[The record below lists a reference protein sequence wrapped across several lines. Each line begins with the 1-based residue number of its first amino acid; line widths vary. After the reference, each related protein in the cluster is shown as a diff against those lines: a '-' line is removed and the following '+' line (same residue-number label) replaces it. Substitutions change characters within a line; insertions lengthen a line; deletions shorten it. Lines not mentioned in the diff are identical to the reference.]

1 MTAQASAFQPSHE
14 CDLVL
19 KGGVTSG
26 IVYPAAIA
34 RIAKDYRFRAVGGT
48 SAGAIGAAAAAAM
61 EFGRRSARNP
71 VAPAMLA
78 ALSEELAEDHDGSPL
93 LQRLFEPEP
102 DNERLF
108 TRLMKLAAIKRARG
122 VAGAALHILL
132 PPLGLAMLVA
142 SILVAGLFALSARPT
157 GIATGIALA
166 LLFLFAT
173 LVMLVAFLILDWAP
187 VVSNELKAAGTHGFG
202 FCSGK
207 AQHRTAS
214 GTRLP
219 SLSGWL
225 HDKFQTL
232 AGLDDES
239 PLCFGDLWIAEH
251 RTTGRNRAEAMIAAG
266 ANKDRMETMDPVLDL
281 LQRDIELALVASDI
295 TRAQSVQ
302 LPFMRRE
309 DRLYARI
316 SDLKGLF
323 PDVVVDWMIAHA
335 RTSDLAGV
343 TLGDID
349 PANLI
354 RLPAPEN
361 LPILFAVR
369 MSLSFPFL
377 FRAVRLYIIRHRPG
391 GTQALSELWLADGGI
406 TSNFPIHLF
415 DAPIPTRPTF
425 CLNLLSHDD
434 ELEPDERGANP
445 AGGGT
450 EQQSDG
456 LTMDTQAPPEEL
468 VYMLRSNRGRVSA
481 YTPLPS
487 DGRGALLKFAGR
499 IVTTAR
505 QWGDNQLIDVPGY
518 RDRIVHIRMR
528 KNEGGF
534 NFDMDASTIDDLQAR
549 GEKAGAVIAER
560 FLPGTLRDPLRPKE
574 KLVLNWANHRMVR
587 FRSFLAGLEVA
598 ASRFTTGWTTDLER
612 GESPTGSAG
621 HIAPS
626 IEEMI
631 DVRAKTM
638 GKLAQPTGYPFSN
651 DEQATLAHDMVEQ
664 VNALT
669 ERAARNSRVGI
680 DFVNGQG
687 TSPRPKP
694 ALKLRA
700 PSDTDARAERPAS

>member
-1 MTAQASAFQPSHE
+1 MRAEPSALQPSHE

-71 VAPAMLA
+71 GAPAMLA

-102 DNERLF
+102 DNEPLF
-108 TRLMKLAAIKRARG
+108 TLLMELAAIKRTRG
-122 VAGAALHILL
+122 VAAAALHILL
-132 PPLGLAMLVA
+132 PPLGMAILVA
-142 SILVAGLFALSARPT
+142 FILVAGLFVLSAHPT
-157 GIATGIALA
+157 GIATGIALV
-166 LLFLFAT
+166 LLFLFTT
-173 LVMLVAFLILDWAP
+173 LVMLVAFLIFDWAP
-187 VVSNELKAAGTHGFG
+187 VVSNGLKAAGTHGFG

-207 AQHRTAS
+207 AQHCTAS
-214 GTRLP
+214 GKSLP

-232 AGLDDES
+232 AGLDDGS

-251 RTTGRNRAEAMIAAG
+251 RTAGRDRAEAMIAAG

-323 PDVVVDWMIAHA
+323 PDIVVDWMIAHA
-335 RTSDLAGV
+335 RRSDLEGV

-349 PANLI
+349 PADLI
-354 RLPAPEN
+354 RLPASEN

-425 CLNLLSHDD
+425 CLNLLYHDD

-445 AGGGT
+445 TSTGT
-450 EQQSDG
+450 EPQSDG
-456 LTMDTQAPPEEL
+456 LTMDAEAPPEEL

-481 YTPLPS
+481 YTPLPAN
-487 DGRGALLKFAGR
+487 GMGALLKFAGR

-518 RDRIVHIRMR
+518 RDPHRPYQNAQERRGLQLRHGRFDHR
-528 KNEGGF
+528 RSADPRREGRRGDRRAF
-534 NFDMDASTIDDLQAR
+534 PSRDTSRSAPPEGEAR
-549 GEKAGAVIAER
+549 TQLGQPPNGALP
-560 FLPGTLRDPLRPKE
+560 FLPGRAGGYRIALH
-574 KLVLNWANHRMVR
+574 HRLDN
-587 FRSFLAGLEVA
+587 RSGARRKPDGQCGSYCAEHRGDDRH
-598 ASRFTTGWTTDLER
+598 SRKDD
-612 GESPTGSAG
+612 GETRSADRL
-621 HIAPS
+621 S
-626 IEEMI
+626 
-631 DVRAKTM
+631 V
-638 GKLAQPTGYPFSN
+638 Q
-651 DEQATLAHDMVEQ
+651 Q
-664 VNALT
+664 
-669 ERAARNSRVGI
+669 
-680 DFVNGQG
+680 
-687 TSPRPKP
+687 
-694 ALKLRA
+694 
-700 PSDTDARAERPAS
+700 